1 MPDVVHEDIELW
13 LCADLR
19 AQYAERPD
27 CEAVVYVSNK
37 ERNLPAQPGELH
49 VIVRDDSGPR
59 RDLLLQDL
67 QIGVSVIGDDLA
79 LVRRVA
85 RITQAL
91 LKRTARVG
99 SGSPVADVPD
109 DQLRGPWLI
118 DEDNDLYRAY
128 QTAGLSV
135 VGQQL

>member
-1 MPDVVHEDIELW
+1 MVDVVHEDIELW
-13 LCADLR
+13 LCDDLR
-19 AQYAERPD
+19 AQYAEHPE
-27 CEAVVYVSNK
+27 CGAVVWVSNK
-37 ERNLPAQPGELH
+37 ERRQPAQPGELL

-59 RDLLLQDL
+59 HDLLLQDL

-79 LVRRVA
+79 LVKRVA

-91 LKRTARVG
+91 LKRTARIG
-99 SGSPVADVPD
+99 AGSPVANVPD
-109 DQLRGPWLI
+109 EDMRGPYLVG
-118 DEDNDLYRAY
+118 EDNDLHRAY